1 MAKKYKT
8 KVENVTAIQFAFDV
22 LKELYEFLN
31 YRDITYNIKN
41 RILSGVITLPDESKR
56 AINKNDYIVKYSNG
70 TIEVYS
76 PEEFNKNFVE
86 ASALTTTEA

>member
-8 KVENVTAIQFAFDV
+8 KVENVTAIQFIFDV

-41 RILSGVITLPDESKR
+41 RNLSGVITLPDESKR
-56 AINKNDYIVKYSNG
+56 AINKNDYIVKYSDG

-86 ASALTTTEA
+86 A

>member
-8 KVENVTAIQFAFDV
+8 KVETVTAIQFIFDV

-56 AINKNDYIVKYSNG
+56 AINKNDYIVKYSDG

-86 ASALTTTEA
+86 A

>member
-1 MAKKYKT
+1 MTKKYKT
-8 KVENVTAIQFAFDV
+8 KVENVTAIQFIFDV

-41 RILSGVITLPDESKR
+41 RNLSGVITLPDESKR

-86 ASALTTTEA
+86 A

>member
-8 KVENVTAIQFAFDV
+8 KVENITAIQFIFDV

-56 AINKNDYIVKYSNG
+56 AINKNDYIVKYSDG

-86 ASALTTTEA
+86 A

>member
-1 MAKKYKT
+1 MTKKYKT
-8 KVENVTAIQFAFDV
+8 KVENVTVIQFVFDV

-86 ASALTTTEA
+86 A

>member
-8 KVENVTAIQFAFDV
+8 KVENVTAIQFIFDV

-56 AINKNDYIVKYSNG
+56 AINKNDYIVKYSDG

-86 ASALTTTEA
+86 A

>member
-8 KVENVTAIQFAFDV
+8 KVENVTAIQFVFDV

-86 ASALTTTEA
+86 A

>member
-1 MAKKYKT
+1 MTKKYKT
-8 KVENVTAIQFAFDV
+8 KVENVTAIQFVFDV

-56 AINKNDYIVKYSNG
+56 AINKNDYIVKHSDG

-86 ASALTTTEA
+86 A

>member
-8 KVENVTAIQFAFDV
+8 KVENVTAIQFIFDV

-41 RILSGVITLPDESKR
+41 RTLSGVITLPDESKR

-86 ASALTTTEA
+86 A

>member
-8 KVENVTAIQFAFDV
+8 KAENVTAIQFIFDV

-56 AINKNDYIVKYSNG
+56 AINKNDYIVKYSDG

-86 ASALTTTEA
+86 A

>member
-8 KVENVTAIQFAFDV
+8 KVENVTAIQFIFDV

-41 RILSGVITLPDESKR
+41 RNLSGVITLPDESKR

-86 ASALTTTEA
+86 A

>member
-8 KVENVTAIQFAFDV
+8 KVENVTAIQFIFDV
-22 LKELYEFLN
+22 LKQLYEFLN

-41 RILSGVITLPDESKR
+41 RNLSGVITLPDESKR

-86 ASALTTTEA
+86 A

>member
-8 KVENVTAIQFAFDV
+8 KVENVTAIQFIFDV
-22 LKELYEFLN
+22 LKELYGFLN

-56 AINKNDYIVKYSNG
+56 AINKNDYIVKYSDG

-86 ASALTTTEA
+86 A

>member
-8 KVENVTAIQFAFDV
+8 KVENVTAIQFIFDV

-41 RILSGVITLPDESKR
+41 RVLSGVITLPDESKR
-56 AINKNDYIVKYSNG
+56 AINKNDYIVKCSDG

-86 ASALTTTEA
+86 A

>member
-8 KVENVTAIQFAFDV
+8 KVENVTAIQFIFDV

-41 RILSGVITLPDESKR
+41 RVLSGVITLPDESKR
-56 AINKNDYIVKYSNG
+56 AINKNDYIVKYSDG

-86 ASALTTTEA
+86 A

>member
-8 KVENVTAIQFAFDV
+8 KVENVTAIQFIFDV
-22 LKELYEFLN
+22 LKELYEFLD

-56 AINKNDYIVKYSNG
+56 AINKNDYIVKYSDG

-86 ASALTTTEA
+86 A